1 MNYNSI
7 YLCAHFNNASVAG
20 DKLLR
25 WDAECWGLKFQ
36 LYHGDDDDGDGDD
49 GSDCDYDD
57 VDDDGDDAGSDG
69 KWQMQTWMQGNLKMF
84 FCRLKFVL
92 KLINHSCAKPCST
105 HTPASLTKWLKIIFL
120 SPNKKRKERKR
131 VFHLQYWEVI
141 TREKDGRQ
149 IQSLERH
156 SGTIC
161 EQTKDYNPSL
171 FTKL

>member
-1 MNYNSI
+1 
-7 YLCAHFNNASVAG
+7 
-20 DKLLR
+20 
-25 WDAECWGLKFQ
+25 
-36 LYHGDDDDGDGDD
+36 
-49 GSDCDYDD
+49 
-57 VDDDGDDAGSDG
+57 
-69 KWQMQTWMQGNLKMF
+69 MF

-92 KLINHSCAKPCST
+92 KLINHSCAKTCST

-149 IQSLERH
+149 IQSLERL

-161 EQTKDYNPSL
+161 EQTKDYNLSL
-171 FTKL
+171 FTKLEIKSGGFYLNPLGLYNNKTVLCCWEMPWKSFFDKKDCSENCGMNQSGSKVQTWLEKKGQNFRLDFSALQLWNP